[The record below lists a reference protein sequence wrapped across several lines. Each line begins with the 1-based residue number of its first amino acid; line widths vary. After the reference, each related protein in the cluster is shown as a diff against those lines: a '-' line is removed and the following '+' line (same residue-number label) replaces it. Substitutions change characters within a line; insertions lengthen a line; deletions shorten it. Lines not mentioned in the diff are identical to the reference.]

1 MRMQAVGLAQIG
13 LNLKFLIP
21 WLALSQLQGAKGTL
35 YFGLLNFKQL
45 IKTLHSTSPAAG
57 SD

>member
-1 MRMQAVGLAQIG
+1 MQAVGLAQIG